1 MDKLFGVAAG
11 IDVHRDTVVVSIRT
25 RKRRRESVETKTFG
39 TFHDEL
45 DAMCAWLREH
55 DMEVVGMESTGVYYK
70 PVLLALRRNVP
81 KRPVWLVNA
90 AAVKQVPGRKTDV
103 NDSAWLSKLVMHGL
117 VRPSFLPDEAQEDL
131 RLLTRHRKKRV
142 GDQTSCRNRIIKLLE
157 TAGFKLSRVCSDV
170 FGKTGR
176 AIIAAL
182 AKGDKSPAQM
192 AELAV
197 GSLRNKRDELMRA
210 LAGDMSAIKRWL
222 LQQLIAQLSQTETAI
237 ADLDTKIVA
246 LLMPHQDEVA
256 LLQQVPG
263 IDQVVA
269 ATVIA
274 EMGSDMSVFATA
286 KKLASWSGFA
296 PGSRESAGK
305 ARDAP
310 TRKGNR
316 WLRTM
321 LVQAA
326 HAAVRMKGSPWRP
339 SYTRLLHS
347 TGSKKKALFAIARK
361 LCVTLFHVLHERVYR
376 PYLPPPPTEATK
388 ERAKRRALEQL
399 QSLGYEVTLAI
410 NSPLL
415 PSGEGAGG

>member
-1 MDKLFGVAAG
+1 MDNLFEVAAG

-25 RKRRRESVETKTFG
+25 RKGRRESVETKTFG
-39 TFHDEL
+39 TFRDEL
-45 DAMCAWLREH
+45 DAMCAWLGEH
-55 DMEVVGMESTGVYYK
+55 DVQVVGMESTGVYFK
-70 PVLLALRRNVP
+70 PVLLALRRNLP
-81 KRPVWLVNA
+81 QRPVWLVNA

-103 NDSAWLSKLVMHGL
+103 NDSAWLSKLVMNGL

-176 AIIAAL
+176 AIVAAL
-182 AKGDKSPAQM
+182 AEGDKSAAEM
-192 AELAV
+192 ADLAV
-197 GSLRNKRDELMRA
+197 GTLRNKRDDLMRA
-210 LAGDMSAIKRWL
+210 LAGDMSATKRWL
-222 LQQLIAQLSQTETAI
+222 LQRLTTQLSQTEAGI
-237 ADLDTKIVA
+237 AELDAKLVE
-246 LLMPHQDEVA
+246 LLAPHQDDIA

-269 ATVIA
+269 ASVIA
-274 EMGSDMSVFATA
+274 EMGSDMSVFTTA

-296 PGSRESAGK
+296 PGSHESAGK
-305 ARDAP
+305 TRDTP

-326 HAAVRMKGSPWRP
+326 HVAVRIKGSPWRA
-339 SYTRLLHS
+339 SFARLLRS
-347 TGSKKKALFAIARK
+347 TGSKKKAVFAIARR
-361 LCVTLFHVLHERVYR
+361 LCVTLFHVLRERVYR
-376 PYLPPPPTEATK
+376 PYVPPPPTEAVQQ
-388 ERAKRRALEQL
+388 RAKQRAIEQL
-399 QSLGYEVTLAI
+399 QSLGYEVTFA
-410 NSPLL
+410 PKA
-415 PSGEGAGG
+415 PAMAT